1 MNNRLIRLISL
12 PEGIPQADN
21 FSLEEEHLGNPGN
34 NQLLIKTLYVS
45 VDPYLRAKMAGNHL
59 PAFKAGDV
67 MSSRIVA
74 KVIDSRHTGF
84 TKGDYVLGFL
94 DWKEYSISDG
104 NNLIKLDADDLPL
117 SAYLGILGSTG
128 LSAYF
133 ALKDIGQPK
142 KGEILVVSGAAGAV
156 GSIAGQ
162 IGKIMGC
169 KVIGIVGTDEKA
181 DFILS
186 KLGFDAA
193 INYKTT
199 ANIANVL
206 DNLAPQGVNV
216 YFDNVGGHIS
226 DAVISKMDNYGRVI
240 VCGSI
245 SNYNTVTPEMGPR
258 LLPAV
263 VFKKLLIQGFL
274 ITDYKDRFAEG
285 ISQLKEWLDDGKIQY
300 AETVIQGLE
309 RLPEAFIGL
318 FSGKNEGKM
327 IVELV

>member
-1 MNNRLIRLISL
+1 MNNRLIRLASL
-12 PEGIPQADN
+12 PEGIPHADN
-21 FSLEEEHLGNPGN
+21 FSLEEEDLGDIGN
-34 NQLLIKTLYVS
+34 NQLLVKTLYVS

-67 MSSRIVA
+67 MYSRTVA
-74 KVIDSRHTGF
+74 KVISSRHTGF
-84 TKGDYVLGFL
+84 TNGDYVLGFL
-94 DWKEYSISDG
+94 EWKEYSISDG
-104 NNLIKLDADDLPL
+104 NNLIKLDAGDVPM

-133 ALKDIGQPK
+133 ALQDIGK
-142 KGEILVVSGAAGAV
+142 LTKGETLVVSGAAGAV

-162 IGKIMGC
+162 IAKIKGC

-181 DFILS
+181 DFIKS

-193 INYKTT
+193 INYRTT
-199 ANIANVL
+199 ADIENAL
-206 DNLAPQGVNV
+206 ESLAPQGINV
-216 YFDNVGGHIS
+216 YFDNVGGNIS
-226 DAVISKMDNYGRVI
+226 DSVINKMDNYGRVI

-245 SNYNTVTPEMGPR
+245 SSYNTITPETGPR

-274 ITDYKDRFAEG
+274 ISDYKDRYPEG
-285 ISQLKEWLDDGKIQY
+285 IAQLREWLQDGKLQY
-300 AETVIQGLE
+300 TETIIQGLE

-327 IVELV
+327 IVELS